1 MRKFRSILNL
11 MIVAATFLCF
21 SASEINANNN
31 ITNAPTVKEQ
41 LDKATKDGKAV
52 FLLITGNGAT
62 GIDNAKKI
70 ANDAKALYSKSV
82 VVILNKDESANS
94 ELVTKYG
101 IARVQV
107 PFMLVLSPKGFA
119 VAGYPASQATADAL
133 AKAVPS
139 AKQDEVLFAVSEKR
153 PVFIIVSKKGLKD
166 KATILA
172 NCKMACSKIP
182 SKPIIVELDVND
194 TKETAF
200 LKQIGVTSIT
210 DKTITIVANGS
221 GQITGRYEGITIE
234 ATLTSSACKAGGCSP
249 GGCGSNKSCG
259 PKK

>member
-1 MRKFRSILNL
+1 
-11 MIVAATFLCF
+11 
-21 SASEINANNN
+21 
-31 ITNAPTVKEQ
+31 
-41 LDKATKDGKAV
+41 
-52 FLLITGNGAT
+52 
-62 GIDNAKKI
+62 
-70 ANDAKALYSKSV
+70 
-82 VVILNKDESANS
+82 
-94 ELVTKYG
+94 
-101 IARVQV
+101 
-107 PFMLVLSPKGFA
+107 
-119 VAGYPASQATADAL
+119 
-133 AKAVPS
+133 
-139 AKQDEVLFAVSEKR
+139 
-153 PVFIIVSKKGLKD
+153 
-166 KATILA
+166 
-172 NCKMACSKIP
+172 MACSKIP